1 MVVPYPLSLT
11 CFTEVHCYSDVPR
24 LAWILLTHTVIWVRW
39 HIPGQKGVAVTPL
52 CSCNF
57 PPLQA
62 KSELP
67 QAAEQTITCQ
77 GRNMLSLLQESFLMS
92 QPTHRGE
99 EVVSLFS

>member
-11 CFTEVHCYSDVPR
+11 CFTEMHCHSDVPR

-67 QAAEQTITCQ
+67 EAAET
-77 GRNMLSLLQESFLMS
+77 GVWADNHVPGQE
-92 QPTHRGE
+92 HA
-99 EVVSLFS
+99 LFSARIISSVSTNT